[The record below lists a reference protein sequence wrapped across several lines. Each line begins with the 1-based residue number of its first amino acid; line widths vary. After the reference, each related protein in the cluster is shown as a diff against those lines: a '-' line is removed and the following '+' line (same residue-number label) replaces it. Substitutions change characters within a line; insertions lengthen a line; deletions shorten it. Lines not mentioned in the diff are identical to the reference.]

1 MCSCKQP
8 ALTALLDLAWP
19 WRLVLRQRRQSQVAA
34 ASHSEQEQAFAF
46 LLFFLFF
53 LFFLFLLFLLFFFS
67 LRTGSC
73 ITLTLFLISIL
84 LYLAQDLIALPPVNV
99 QQRGN
104 LLLSERH
111 NMENIPDLRLS
122 K

>member
-1 MCSCKQP
+1 M
-8 ALTALLDLAWP
+8 
-19 WRLVLRQRRQSQVAA
+19 AA
-34 ASHSEQEQAFAF
+34 TSHSEQEQAFAF
-46 LLFFLFF
+46 LLFLLFFLFLLF
-53 LFFLFLLFLLFFFS
+53 LLFFLFLLFLLFFFS

-84 LYLAQDLIALPPVNV
+84 LYLAQDLIAPPPVNV

-104 LLLSERH
+104 LFLSERH
-111 NMENIPDLRLS
+111 NMEKIPDLRLA